1 MSRKQTD
8 ILLLKLSIF
17 GFGVM
22 SLSFLLMPVE
32 QFGFFAGGLFWIG
45 LLLGASMQV
54 VLEMRRRNFFANYR
68 VPMRKMQRPRNGLLT
83 FGANRPAKIADCVLG
98 ISAAFLTLS
107 IVLTRGT
114 SFWCYILIGSTIFS
128 FSMHCVLNGRNFFHI
143 INQSKIQQVL
153 EKKKVRTFRK
163 ERDRNEE

>member
-1 MSRKQTD
+1 MKQNQAD
-8 ILLLKLSIF
+8 RVFLSLSIC
-17 GFGVM
+17 GFLLV
-22 SLSFLLMPVE
+22 SVSFLLMPVE

-45 LLLGASMQV
+45 LLLGALMQV
-54 VLEMRRRNFFANYR
+54 VLEMRRRNFFAKYR

-114 SFWCYILIGSTIFS
+114 SFLCYILIGSTIFS
-128 FSMHCVLNGRNFFHI
+128 FSMHCVLNGRIYFHAK
-143 INQSKIQQVL
+143 NQLKVRQVL
-153 EKKKVRTFRK
+153 EQKKAKSIDK
-163 ERDRNEE
+163 GEGENE